1 MKIGLLT
8 YRRNAQNA
16 GSTAHYIYRALAAA
30 PENSA
35 LHLAADHAEELAGM
49 HLVARLSRKT
59 NKFISQASRGTH
71 RFVKAKAERR
81 YIKAAI
87 EEAEMIGCDVII
99 GCFCSNECDLLMETR
114 VPIIYITDI
123 NSLQIEG
130 GEPGARALKIE
141 RERLMFSLASAMVLP
156 SNFVAKSAIEEYG
169 ADPDTIH
176 VVEWGGADQVFSDLP
191 DEGGERSTDPFELLF
206 IGHQRHRKG
215 LDRAIR
221 TVENL
226 NVEGIGVRLLTIG
239 RNAEKI
245 IDSQYVDDLG
255 HLDLKNDDDRKVFER
270 AFVRASC
277 LLHPARSEPYGHV
290 LVEACA
296 RSLPVVCTSVGGM
309 SQIIRNEVNGLL
321 ISEPFDQASLDDAV
335 RRLILE
341 PELVSRLGAGAFL
354 ESQNRLNWS
363 SWLDRVQPILKSC
376 TV

>member
-30 PENSA
+30 PENSV

-156 SNFVAKSAIEEYG
+156 SKFVAESAIQKYG
-169 ADPDTIH
+169 ADPSTTH
-176 VVEWGGADQVFSDLP
+176 VVEWGGAEQVSSDLP

>member
-30 PENSA
+30 PENSV